1 MEKFSDSFKHA
12 LNDKIYEIRG
22 LLKLF
27 YTRPHR
33 IFLISEEE
41 TEKLVREIFFVEGRD
56 LIIYS
61 KEIENFAQSQEG
73 AQAVGTMLYYMEQL
87 ARKDR
92 LAVLLTHRNSEI
104 WSLWHILRS
113 KDYEENEDFI
123 FGWRLLTEEEGN
135 KKIDIKYL
143 IRNL

>member
-104 WSLWHILRS
+104 WSLWHILRC
-113 KDYEENEDFI
+113 
-123 FGWRLLTEEEGN
+123 
-135 KKIDIKYL
+135 
-143 IRNL
+143 